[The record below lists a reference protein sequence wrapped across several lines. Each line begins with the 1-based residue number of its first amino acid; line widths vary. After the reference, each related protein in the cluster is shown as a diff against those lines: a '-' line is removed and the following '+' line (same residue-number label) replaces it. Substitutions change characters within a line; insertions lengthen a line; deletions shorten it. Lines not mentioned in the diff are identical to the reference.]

1 MDINGGKI
9 FLLNNNSNKP
19 EKTFSK
25 DIKLTEGNNIINIAV
40 TYSIQNKIEQNIN
53 VILDTKAPSLET
65 KVSEFDEKNKKINI
79 AVTCDDENF
88 DYILLPDGT
97 KTKEKNI
104 NFSISKNGDYTFK
117 AYDKAKNEIS
127 KTVTVSNIKDEPET
141 GDMNNILLEMLFV
154 VSVIGV
160 LKTRK
165 AK

>member
-1 MDINGGKI
+1 M
-9 FLLNNNSNKP
+9 
-19 EKTFSK
+19 
-25 DIKLTEGNNIINIAV
+25 
-40 TYSIQNKIEQNIN
+40 
-53 VILDTKAPSLET
+53 
-65 KVSEFDEKNKKINI
+65 
-79 AVTCDDENF
+79 
-88 DYILLPDGT
+88 LPDGT

-127 KTVTVSNIKDEPET
+127 KTVTVSNIKDEHET